1 MGPLWVPSGDHD
13 QTWLDFGVPDLKKP
27 TQIAWHWLI
36 KHHEKEITSWSII
49 EKEIKSLTESLS
61 VDFSW
66 SHQRFPSIAGLV
78 FSFYLA
84 QAGHSGLFPHVPCSA
99 CFRQPGDDFQVGP
112 GIDMPH
118 IPSPTHEDVDQW
130 HQARWPWACE
140 GCTTAQ
146 SSSIIINLY
155 PCAVCMMSLVHSSL
169 NRCWCFIFF
178 IVIEEW

>member
-1 MGPLWVPSGDHD
+1 MALAD
-13 QTWLDFGVPDLKKP
+13 QTSWKRNYQLKYNIKRDK
-27 TQIAWHWLI
+27 QSHGIAVRWFQL
-36 KHHEKEITSWSII
+36 ITSEVS
-49 EKEIKSLTESLS
+49 KHSRTCL
-61 VDFSW
+61 F
-66 SHQRFPSIAGLV
+66 
-78 FSFYLA
+78 FYLA

-146 SSSIIINLY
+146 SSSIVINLY